1 MNVKS
6 IFNDSIKSNQG
17 TLVIINPKAASGNN
31 ESNIDIFSTLLKKQI
46 EEKIKIIITKKSGDA
61 TKYTRQYLK
70 KNFKKIIAIGGDGT
84 LNEVAN
90 GFFEDSIKS
99 SPNSKDFH
107 KLIPI
112 SAEAILGIIPAGTR
126 NIFAKSLNIPLDP
139 QLICNQINKMRPKK
153 IDIIS
158 VFLNNSKPRYK
169 MRICLNA
176 AEIGIG
182 AEIIDRSKVL
192 REKINS
198 RIVSTALGIIS
209 TLPSYQ
215 SNKCEIILDKGKKK
229 IITNMTMAIVANG
242 LYLAG
247 GFRPAYHAKIN
258 DGLLDFVMVKDSGS
272 FKFLNSLIDIKIEDH
287 SDKQNVIYQ
296 QAKTISIRSFDRE
309 ITVSID
315 GEPIGNLPASF
326 HIHKRVLNVLT

>member
-1 MNVKS
+1 MS
-6 IFNDSIKSNQG
+6 SIKSNQD
-17 TLVIINPKAASGNN
+17 TLVIMNPKSASGNN
-31 ESNIDIFSTLLKKQI
+31 ESNIDVFSTLLKKQI
-46 EEKIKIIITKKSGDA
+46 GEKIKIIITKKSGDA

-99 SPNSKDFH
+99 PLNSKDFH
-107 KLIPI
+107 KLIPL
-112 SAEAILGIIPAGTR
+112 SSEAILGIVPAGTR
-126 NIFAKSLNIPLDP
+126 NILAKSLNIPLDP
-139 QLICNQINKMRPKK
+139 QIICNKINKMRPKK

-158 VFLNNSKPRYK
+158 VFLYNSKPRYK
-169 MRICLNA
+169 KRICLNA

-182 AEIIDRSKVL
+182 AEIIDRSKIV

-209 TLPSYQ
+209 TVPSYQ

-242 LYLAG
+242 IYLAG
-247 GFRPAYHAKIN
+247 GFRPAYNAKIN
-258 DGLLDFVMVKDSGS
+258 DGLLDLVIIKDSGS
-272 FKFLNSLIDIKIEDH
+272 FKFLSSLIDVKMEDH
-287 SDKQNVIYQ
+287 SDKQNIIYE
-296 QAKTISIRSFDRE
+296 QAKTISIRSLDRE
-309 ITVSID
+309 VTVSID

-326 HIHKRVLNVLT
+326 HIHKRILNVLR

>member
-1 MNVKS
+1 MS
-6 IFNDSIKSNQG
+6 SIKSNQD
-17 TLVIINPKAASGNN
+17 TLVIINPKAAGGNN
-31 ESNIDIFSTLLKKQI
+31 ESNIGIFSSLLKKQI
-46 EEKIKIIITKKSGDA
+46 GEKIKIIITKKSGDA

-90 GFFEDSIKS
+90 GFFEDSIKF
-99 SPNSKDFH
+99 PLNSKDFH
-107 KLIPI
+107 KLISI
-112 SAEAILGIIPAGTR
+112 SSEAILGIVPAGTR
-126 NIFAKSLNIPLDP
+126 NILAKSLNIPLDP
-139 QLICNQINKMRPKK
+139 QIICNKINKMRPKK

-158 VFLNNSKPRYK
+158 VFLYNSKPRYK
-169 MRICLNA
+169 KRICLNA

-182 AEIIDRSKVL
+182 AEIIDRSKIV

-209 TLPSYQ
+209 TVPSYQ

-242 LYLAG
+242 IYLAG
-247 GFRPAYHAKIN
+247 GFRPAYNAKIN
-258 DGLLDFVMVKDSGS
+258 DGLLDLVMVKDSGS
-272 FKFLNSLIDIKIEDH
+272 LKFLSSLIDIKKEDH
-287 SDKQNVIYQ
+287 SDKQNIIYE
-296 QAKTISIRSFDRE
+296 QAKTISIRSLDRE
-309 ITVSID
+309 VTVSID

-326 HIHKRVLNVLT
+326 HIHKRILNVLR

>member
-1 MNVKS
+1 MNVTG
-6 IFNDSIKSNQG
+6 IFNDPIKSNQD

-46 EEKIKIIITKKSGDA
+46 GEKIKIIITKKSGDA

-90 GFFEDSIKS
+90 GFFEDSTKS
-99 SPNSKDFH
+99 LLNSRDFH

-139 QLICNQINKMRPKK
+139 QLVCNKINKMRPKK

-169 MRICLNA
+169 MRVCLNA

-182 AEIIDRSKVL
+182 AEIIDRSKVI
-192 REKINS
+192 RERINS

-215 SNKCEIILDKGKKK
+215 SNKCEIILDKGKTK

-242 LYLAG
+242 IYLAG
-247 GFRPAYHAKIN
+247 GFRPAYKAKIN

-272 FKFLNSLIDIKIEDH
+272 LKFLNSLIDIKMEDH
-287 SDKQNVIYQ
+287 SDKQNIIYE
-296 QAKTISIRSFDRE
+296 QAKTISIRSLDRE

-326 HIHKRVLNVLT
+326 HIYKRVLKVLT

>member
-1 MNVKS
+1 MS
-6 IFNDSIKSNQG
+6 SIKSNQD
-17 TLVIINPKAASGNN
+17 TLVIMNPKSASGNN

-46 EEKIKIIITKKSGDA
+46 GEKIKIIITKKSGDA

-99 SPNSKDFH
+99 PLNSKDFH

-112 SAEAILGIIPAGTR
+112 SSEAILGIVPAGTR
-126 NIFAKSLNIPLDP
+126 NILAKSLNIPLDP
-139 QLICNQINKMRPKK
+139 QIICNKINKMRPKK

-158 VFLNNSKPRYK
+158 VFLYNSKPRYK
-169 MRICLNA
+169 KRICLNA

-182 AEIIDRSKVL
+182 AEIIDRSKIV

-209 TLPSYQ
+209 TVPSYQ

-242 LYLAG
+242 IYLAG
-247 GFRPAYHAKIN
+247 GFRPAYNAKIN
-258 DGLLDFVMVKDSGS
+258 DGLLDLVIVKDSGS
-272 FKFLNSLIDIKIEDH
+272 FKFLSSLIDIKMEDH
-287 SDKQNVIYQ
+287 SDKQNIIYE
-296 QAKTISIRSFDRE
+296 QAKTISIRSLDRE
-309 ITVSID
+309 VIVSID

-326 HIHKRVLNVLT
+326 YIHKRILNVLR

>member
-31 ESNIDIFSTLLKKQI
+31 ESNIGIFSTLLKKQI
-46 EEKIKIIITKKSGDA
+46 GEKIKIIITKKSGDA

-182 AEIIDRSKVL
+182 AEIIDRSKVV

-247 GFRPAYHAKIN
+247 GFRPAYDAKIN
-258 DGLLDFVMVKDSGS
+258 DGLLDLVMVKDSGS
-272 FKFLNSLIDIKIEDH
+272 FKFLNSLIDIKMEDH
-287 SDKQNVIYQ
+287 SDKQNIIYQ
-296 QAKTISIRSFDRE
+296 QAKTISIRSLDRE

>member
-1 MNVKS
+1 MS
-6 IFNDSIKSNQG
+6 SIKSNQE

-31 ESNIDIFSTLLKKQI
+31 ESNTDIFSTLLKKQI
-46 EEKIKIIITKKSGDA
+46 GEKIKIIITKKSGDA

-90 GFFEDSIKS
+90 GFFEDSIKFS
-99 SPNSKDFH
+99 HSSKDFH

-112 SAEAILGIIPAGTR
+112 SAEAVLGIVPAGTR
-126 NIFAKSLNIPLDP
+126 NILAKSLNIPLDP
-139 QLICNQINKMRPKK
+139 QITCNKINKMRPKK

-158 VFLNNSKPRYK
+158 VFFNNSKPRYK

-182 AEIIDRSKVL
+182 AEIIDRSKIV

-229 IITNMTMAIVANG
+229 INTNMTMAIVANG
-242 LYLAG
+242 IYLAG
-247 GFRPAYHAKIN
+247 GFRPAYNAKIN
-258 DGLLDFVMVKDSGS
+258 DGLLDLVMVTDSGS
-272 FKFLNSLIDIKIEDH
+272 FKFLNSLIDIKMEDH
-287 SDKQNVIYQ
+287 SDKQNIIYE
-296 QAKTISIRSFDRE
+296 QAKTVSIRSLD
-309 ITVSID
+309 
-315 GEPIGNLPASF
+315 
-326 HIHKRVLNVLT
+326 